1 MVKMSSPFCV
11 VVCIYILTLQ
21 SSFVNS
27 IMIHFVVLQKTQHK
41 WAWPFMEPVDV
52 EGLNLHDYYEVRPFL
67 CFKAFL
73 SVYPIFIFYLLPHI
87 HEKSLLKKGLNI
99 DMVSVQQVVTVISLI
114 DHLSFITIIF
124 LLLVFDY
131 ISKTNLL
138 NLLPLGY

>member
-1 MVKMSSPFCV
+1 
-11 VVCIYILTLQ
+11 
-21 SSFVNS
+21 
-27 IMIHFVVLQKTQHK
+27 MIHFVVLQKTQHK